1 MIHAQQFIDSYE
13 NPTENIDY
21 DPNMQTR
28 YDKNIQILVRIIDA
42 VLICARQGIVL
53 RTDREKLDDPF
64 VKDSNFI
71 TILK

>member
-21 DPNMQTR
+21 DPNIQTR

-53 RTDREKLDDPF
+53 RTDREKLDDSF